1 MHSQTNKEV
10 NSVPLEMA
18 SSTRS
23 IKFIYQ
29 MPYSE
34 RVELCKILNQN
45 NKWEE
50 LAGVWMG
57 FNNLEIQNLRKEQNP
72 TEELLAI
79 WEKHNHT
86 VLELF
91 MLLARMHHYQ
101 AMLPIKSF
109 VDSKYHTLLYN
120 GEGNLQIPLRNGQL
134 RNDTKDLKI
143 DAQNFNQNLK
153 PQEVDA
159 KILFNN
165 SDKNKSEILNRP
177 MQHDQQNEILSN
189 SNHLLASLPAIFS
202 TCLPC
207 IPYNELASATNNW
220 KREHLLGKGGFGT
233 VFKGFWKNTEVA
245 IKKIKPRGSDYDE
258 SYALQLEQ
266 SFREIKILNSSPHE
280 NILPLYAYSIGG
292 EAPCL
297 VYQYMKNGSLQDRLH
312 LKHGS
317 NPLNWIQRLKIAKGI
332 ARGLQYLH
340 TVRDKPLI
348 HGDIK
353 SANILLDKNFEP
365 KIGDF
370 GLAREG
376 SSDDSLK
383 VSKILGTRPYLPEE
397 YIFKGTLSTK
407 IDTYSY
413 GIVLLELATGMPA
426 YDKSRPT
433 NKKLREYVDSFQ
445 DKDLYL
451 LMDKKAG
458 DKCFEVYKY
467 LFMLGKW
474 CSNALAQYRPQM
486 PDVYNKL
493 ET

>member
-1 MHSQTNKEV
+1 
-10 NSVPLEMA
+10 MA
-18 SSTRS
+18 SSTKS

-29 MPYSE
+29 LPYLE

-120 GEGNLQIPLRNGQL
+120 GEGNLQKLLRNGEL
-134 RNDTKDLKI
+134 RKDTKDLKI
-143 DAQNFNQNLK
+143 GAQNFNQK
-153 PQEVDA
+153 QKCQENAA
-159 KILFNN
+159 KILVNN
-165 SDKNKSEILNRP
+165 SLKDESSKILNQP
-177 MQHDQQNEILSN
+177 MPHDQQNETPSN
-189 SNHLLASLPAIFS
+189 SNNLLASLPAIFS
-202 TCLPC
+202 TLLPR
-207 IPYNELASATNNW
+207 IPYSELAAATDNW

-233 VFKGFWKNTEVA
+233 VFKGIWKNTEVA
-245 IKKIKPRGSDYDE
+245 IKKIEPRGSDYDE

-266 SFREIKILNSSPHE
+266 SFREIKILNSLPHE

-297 VYQYMKNGSLQDRLH
+297 VYQCMKNGSLEDRLH

-317 NPLNWIQRLKIAKGI
+317 YPLNWIQRREIAKGI

-340 TVRDKPLI
+340 TIHEKPLI

-383 VSKILGTRPYLPEE
+383 VSKIQGTRPYLPEE
-397 YIFKGTLSTK
+397 YIFKGNLSTK

-413 GIVLLELATGMPA
+413 GIVLFELATGLSA

-433 NKKLREYVDSFQ
+433 NKKLKEYVDSFE
-445 DKDLYL
+445 DKDLHL
-451 LMDKKAG
+451 LRDKKAG
-458 DKCFEVYKY
+458 DKYIEVYKY
-467 LFMLGKW
+467 LLLLGKW
-474 CSNALAQYRPQM
+474 CSNKLAEHRPQM
-486 PDVYNKL
+486 STVYDKFKN
-493 ET
+493 